1 MSPPLRW
8 RGEGTALLPAI
19 KHWLDQ
25 TIAIVRSGVDRA
37 GRSQTAHAVRDAGR
51 AVGARASELTDRNSP
66 AVRRMKRRIT
76 RGRALMRRSLREA
89 STAALSSY
97 DREDDV
103 RQRRKGRRMFQAG
116 LLIVILSILSGLC
129 TYFVLTGLTSIA
141 PTHYVVITVWLING
155 VLITAM
161 LAIVGLQLFG
171 LWRARR
177 REAAGARLHIRI
189 VSLFSVV
196 ALFPAILL
204 AIFASISLD
213 RGLDQWF
220 SDRTKTIIHD
230 SVEVANAYLIEHGKT
245 VRADALGMAR
255 DMENSARLLDDNP
268 EAFRRYA
275 AALAVER
282 RLPYAYL
289 VNSKGQPVIEV
300 MKREGATFDA
310 PPKSALAQAAD
321 GRIVDAG
328 LTLTGGVGA
337 VKRLSNFDNL
347 YLYVRRPVDPTVIGH
362 LRRTDANVREY
373 GTLQDRRFGVQVAF
387 AMMYVVIALT
397 LLLASIWVGLWFA
410 NRLVAPIRR
419 LISAAQEIS
428 SGNLDVAVRVES
440 PQSDTGNLAAT
451 FNRMTADLK
460 TQRDALVGVNT
471 ALDERRRFTEAVLAG
486 VTAGIIGVDAQGVI
500 TLVNSSATKL
510 LGRNEQDL
518 IGKPIANAVP
528 EFTAIVAKASGRGR
542 RAAQAQISYRREG
555 ADLMLSVRVTQ
566 EAGGTTDY
574 GFVVTF
580 DDITELVVA
589 QRTSAWADV
598 ARRIA
603 HEIKNPLTPIQ
614 LSAERIRRKY
624 GDAITTDR
632 EIFDRCTDT
641 IIRHVGDIGR
651 MVDEFSSF
659 ARMPKPVFEIHDLS
673 AIVKEAVILFQMSSS
688 DIEYRMELPETP
700 LMVECDRRLLT
711 QAVTNLVKNA
721 GEAIATARQSGQ
733 KGDDYRGR
741 IVARVGSMGSR
752 GLVEVTDNGCGL
764 PAENRNR
771 LTEPY
776 VTTRQKGTGLG
787 LAIVHR
793 IAEQHEGVLELDD
806 AFDENGAV
814 TGAVVRIVIPVS
826 RSAEAAEITEISDGR
841 GDAFAGEQTYR
852 HEGGKEGVSYGV

>member
-1 MSPPLRW
+1 MSDDK
-8 RGEGTALLPAI
+8 EE
-19 KHWLDQ
+19 
-25 TIAIVRSGVDRA
+25 
-37 GRSQTAHAVRDAGR
+37 DAGQR
-51 AVGARASELTDRNSP
+51 
-66 AVRRMKRRIT
+66 
-76 RGRALMRRSLREA
+76 LR
-89 STAALSSY
+89 
-97 DREDDV
+97 
-103 RQRRKGRRMFQAG
+103 GRRMFQAG
-116 LLIVILSILSGLC
+116 LAIVSLSVLSGLL
-129 TYFVLTGLTSIA
+129 TYLVLTGLTPIS
-141 PTHYVVITVWLING
+141 PTHEIVITVWLING

-161 LAIVGLQLFG
+161 IAIIALQLYG

-177 REAAGARLHIRI
+177 QQAAGARLHVRI

-220 SDRTKTIIHD
+220 SDRTKTIIRD
-230 SVEVANAYLIEHGKT
+230 SVEVANAYLKEHGKT

-255 DMENSARLLDDNP
+255 DLENAARLLDDNP
-268 EAFRRYA
+268 EAFNRYA

-289 VNSKGQPVIEV
+289 INSRGQPVIQLI
-300 MKREGATFDA
+300 KRENASFD
-310 PPKSALAQAAD
+310 PPPAKALASAAD
-321 GRIVDAG
+321 GRIIDAG
-328 LTLTGGVGA
+328 LTLSGGVGA
-337 VKRLSNFDNL
+337 IKRLSNFDDL

-397 LLLASIWVGLWFA
+397 LLLASIWIGLWFA

-419 LISAAQEIS
+419 LIGAAQEVS
-428 SGNLDVAVRVES
+428 QGNLDVTVRVES
-440 PQSDTGNLAAT
+440 SRSDTGQLAAT
-451 FNRMTADLK
+451 FNRMTTDLRS
-460 TQRDALVGVNT
+460 QRDALIGVNT

-486 VTAGIIGVDAQGVI
+486 VTAGVIGVDSKGVI
-500 TLVNSSATKL
+500 TLANSSATDL
-510 LGRNEQDL
+510 LGRDEIQL
-518 IGKPIANAVP
+518 IGHQLGEAIP
-528 EFTAIVAKASGRGR
+528 EFAMIVAKVSGHARK
-542 RAAQAQISYRREG
+542 AIQSQITYRREG
-555 ADLMLSVRVTQ
+555 SDHTFSVRVTQ
-566 EAGGTTDY
+566 EGAGKKDY

-624 GDAITTDR
+624 GDSITTDR
-632 EIFDRCTDT
+632 EVFDRCTDT

-659 ARMPKPVFEIHDLS
+659 ARMPKPVFEQNDIT
-673 AIVKEAVILFQMSSS
+673 AIVKEAVILFQMSNS
-688 DIEYRMELPETP
+688 DIEYDLAFPEKP
-700 LMVECDRRLLT
+700 FMIECDRRLLT

-721 GEAIATARQSGQ
+721 GEAIAAARQSGQ

-741 IVARVGSMGSR
+741 IIARVSSR
-752 GLVEVTDNGCGL
+752 ETRCVVEVADNGCGL
-764 PAENRNR
+764 PVENRHR

-793 IAEQHEGVLELDD
+793 IAEQHEGMLELDD
-806 AFDENGAV
+806 IIDDSGAV
-814 TGAVVRIVIPVS
+814 SGAVVRMVIPIS
-826 RSAEAAEITEISDGR
+826 LAAEMGQIIEAPDRQADG
-841 GDAFAGEQTYR
+841 FAGEQSIR
-852 HEGGKEGVSYGV
+852 QHEGGKQGVSYGV

>member
-1 MSPPLRW
+1 MLR
-8 RGEGTALLPAI
+8 
-19 KHWLDQ
+19 Q
-25 TIAIVRSGVDRA
+25 
-37 GRSQTAHAVRDAGR
+37 
-51 AVGARASELTDRNSP
+51 
-66 AVRRMKRRIT
+66 
-76 RGRALMRRSLREA
+76 SLREV
-89 STAALSSY
+89 STAALMSY
-97 DREDDV
+97 DEEDDS
-103 RQRRKGRRMFQAG
+103 RHRRIGRRIFQAG
-116 LLIVILSILSGLC
+116 LAIVSLSLLSGIV
-129 TYFVLTGLTSIA
+129 TYLVLTGLTPIT
-141 PTHYVVITVWLING
+141 PTHEIVITVWLING

-161 LAIVGLQLFG
+161 IAIIALQLFG

-177 REAAGARLHIRI
+177 REAAGARLHVRI
-189 VSLFSVV
+189 VSLFSLV

-220 SDRTKTIIHD
+220 SDRTKTIIRD
-230 SVEVANAYLIEHGKT
+230 SVEVANAYLKEHGKT

-255 DMENSARLLDDNP
+255 DLENASRLLDDNP
-268 EAFRRYA
+268 EAFHRYA

-282 RLPYAYL
+282 RLPFAYII
-289 VNSKGQPVIEV
+289 NTQRQPVIELIR
-300 MKREGATFDA
+300 REEAAFD
-310 PPKSALAQAAD
+310 PPPSKSIEDASD

-328 LTLTGGVGA
+328 LTLSGGVGA
-337 VKRLSNFDNL
+337 IKRLSNFDNL

-373 GTLQDRRFGVQVAF
+373 GALQNRRFGVQVAF

-397 LLLASIWVGLWFA
+397 LLLASIWIGLWFA
-410 NRLVAPIRR
+410 SRLIAPIRR
-419 LISAAQEIS
+419 LIGAAQEVS
-428 SGNLDVAVRVES
+428 EGNLDVTVRVES
-440 PQSDTGNLAAT
+440 SRSDTGQLAAT
-451 FNRMTADLK
+451 FNRMTTDLRI
-460 TQRDALVGVNT
+460 QRDALVGANT

-486 VTAGIIGVDAQGVI
+486 VTAGVIGVDSKGVI
-500 TLVNSSATKL
+500 TLVNSSAVNL
-510 LGRNEQDL
+510 LGLAEAEL
-518 IGKPIANAVP
+518 IGQPLAQAAP
-528 EFTAIVAKASGRGR
+528 EFAAVLGKVSGHARKAL
-542 RAAQAQISYRREG
+542 QAQITYRREG
-555 ADLMLSVRVTQ
+555 SDLTFSVRVTQ
-566 EAGGTTDY
+566 ESGGKKDY

-632 EIFDRCTDT
+632 EVFDRCTDT

-659 ARMPKPVFEIHDLS
+659 ARMPKPVFEHSDIA
-673 AIVKEAVILFQMSSS
+673 AIVKEAVILFQMSNSEV
-688 DIEYRMELPETP
+688 EYRMELPEKP
-700 LMVECDRRLLT
+700 LMIECDRRLLT

-733 KGDDYRGR
+733 KGDDYRGM
-741 IVARVGSMGSR
+741 IIARVVPQGMRCGI
-752 GLVEVTDNGCGL
+752 EVIDNGCGL
-764 PAENRNR
+764 PVENRHR

-806 AFDENGAV
+806 VLDSEDKV
-814 TGAVVRIVIPVS
+814 SGAVVRMVIPVS
-826 RSAEAAEITEISDGR
+826 RSIEAGEIRDVSDGESAEFVGKQSKR
-841 GDAFAGEQTYR
+841 RLT
-852 HEGGKEGVSYGV
+852 GGKQGVSYGV

>member
-1 MSPPLRW
+1 MSYDK
-8 RGEGTALLPAI
+8 EDDTN
-19 KHWLDQ
+19 Q
-25 TIAIVRSGVDRA
+25 
-37 GRSQTAHAVRDAGR
+37 
-51 AVGARASELTDRNSP
+51 
-66 AVRRMKRRIT
+66 
-76 RGRALMRRSLREA
+76 RRS
-89 STAALSSY
+89 
-97 DREDDV
+97 
-103 RQRRKGRRMFQAG
+103 GRRMFQVG
-116 LLIVILSILSGLC
+116 LLIVSASVLSGLL
-129 TYFVLTGLTSIA
+129 TYLILTGLTPIT
-141 PTHYVVITVWLING
+141 PTHEIVITVWLING

-161 LAIVGLQLFG
+161 IAIIALQLYG

-177 REAAGARLHIRI
+177 RQAAGARLHVRI

-220 SDRTKTIIHD
+220 SDRTKTIIRD
-230 SVEVANAYLIEHGKT
+230 SVEVANSYLKEHAKT

-255 DMENSARLLDDNP
+255 DLENSARLLDDNR
-268 EAFRRYA
+268 EAFHRYA

-289 VNSKGQPVIEV
+289 ISGSGKPVIELI
-300 MKREGATFDA
+300 KRENATFDA
-310 PPKSALAQAAD
+310 PPSSALSNAAD

-328 LTLTGGVGA
+328 LTLSGGVGA
-337 VKRLSNFDNL
+337 IKRLSNYDDL
-347 YLYVRRPVDPTVIGH
+347 YLYVRRPVDQTVIGH

-373 GTLQDRRFGVQVAF
+373 GTLQDRRFGVQIAF

-397 LLLASIWVGLWFA
+397 LLLASIWIGLWFA

-419 LISAAQEIS
+419 LIGAAQEVS
-428 SGNLDVAVRVES
+428 QGNLDVTVRVES
-440 PQSDTGNLAAT
+440 SRSDTGQLAST
-451 FNRMTADLK
+451 FNRMTTDLRS
-460 TQRDALVGVNT
+460 QRDALIGVNT

-486 VTAGIIGVDAQGVI
+486 VTAGVIGVDSKGFI
-500 TLVNSSATKL
+500 TLVNSSATHL
-510 LGRNEQDL
+510 LGRQKAEL
-518 IGKPIANAVP
+518 IGQPLNEAVP
-528 EFTAIVAKASGRGR
+528 EFATIVAKVSGHSRK
-542 RAAQAQISYRREG
+542 AVQAQITYRREG
-555 ADLMLSVRVTQ
+555 ADLTFSVRVTQ
-566 EAGGTTDY
+566 EAGGKKDY

-624 GDAITTDR
+624 GGSITTDR
-632 EIFDRCTDT
+632 EVFDRCTDT

-659 ARMPKPVFEIHDLS
+659 ARMPKPVFDQNDIA
-673 AIVKEAVILFQMSSS
+673 AIVKEAVILFQMSNS
-688 DIEYRMELPETP
+688 DIEYDLELPEKSLT
-700 LMVECDRRLLT
+700 VECDRRLLT

-721 GEAIATARQSGQ
+721 GEAIATAGQSGQ
-733 KGDDYRGR
+733 KGDDYKGK
-741 IVARVGSMGSR
+741 IVASVSSKDNRCFVK
-752 GLVEVTDNGCGL
+752 VADNGCGL
-764 PAENRNR
+764 PVENRHR

-793 IAEQHEGVLELDD
+793 IAEQHEGALELDD
-806 AFDENGAV
+806 VLDENGV
-814 TGAVVRIVIPVS
+814 VSGATVRIVIPMT
-826 RSAEAAEITEISDGR
+826 RSIETGEIREIAD
-841 GDAFAGEQTYR
+841 R
-852 HEGGKEGVSYGV
+852 HEDEFAMEQSSRHHEDGKEGVSYGV